1 MVFYFSNCV
10 STFLASKL
18 VKLGVEVDGE
28 LVEIEQSSDEDTE
41 SSSSSDEEATFQQHP
56 LVPIPSEVPVQ
67 NAVIFLDITCM
78 VAYVS
83 SMTNGGANFVFPKP
97 IYNLQAEWERRSPAK
112 PKLDALFGDNQL
124 VTCRDALQDFQA
136 LVEKIGGS
144 KEKERAKEL
153 IRRIQTVEDTPSERV
168 LNLPLTSNVK
178 ERSRIIFGTADQL
191 RIVIVTANSGFIR
204 SAASQVVHYFIW
216 FLKELL
222 NNYKFAS
229 F

>member
-136 LVEKIGGS
+136 LVEKIGGP

-204 SAASQVVHYFIW
+204 SAASQVVHYFI
-216 FLKELL
+216 
-222 NNYKFAS
+222 
-229 F
+229 